1 MRSEAM
7 TRQSARTS
15 LQGMGFRQ
23 DAVDGHFTSPGHT
36 DRVGRVLPIFLAGS
50 NSSSQ
55 HCEQQVSAIQAV
67 AE

>member
-1 MRSEAM
+1 
-7 TRQSARTS
+7 
-15 LQGMGFRQ
+15 MGFRQ

-55 HCEQQVSAIQAV
+55 HYEQQVSAIQAV